1 MDIVGAA
8 AGRDL
13 VIVYPWYLG
22 VSFSAY
28 YKGTAPWQTMPPLP
42 DHRLHR
48 YDLARAASEDLR
60 SGDELISRAAS
71 VLAGGGTVWVAGFP
85 LYEESAAY
93 VAKPERAT
101 GIAAADLRWS
111 NQLAALLKTA
121 RAQVVVAPDPKVAG
135 HERVMLVAFRQ

>member
-1 MDIVGAA
+1 MDDVS
-8 AGRDL
+8 L
-13 VIVYPWYLG
+13 VRA
-22 VSFSAY
+22 SE
-28 YKGTAPWQTMPPLP
+28 
-42 DHRLHR
+42 
-48 YDLARAASEDLR
+48 AASEVFLVDLAEFSGPLDLLLSLIRDEQVDIYDCTNGNRLHTR

-135 HERVMLVAFRQ
+135 HERAMLVAFRQ